1 MKDFYYILGVDA
13 NCSSIEIKEAYRKLS
28 KKFHPD
34 LNQNDK
40 YFEGRFREIHEAY
53 IILNDP
59 TQRSIYDR
67 NLKKFKSPPFSA
79 GSSTSQQQQRTH
91 KPPPNAYQARPV
103 TSYKINPRRSI
114 DVLFT
119 IILIAVTIIFGD
131 YVYNAMNAPIKSKP
145 YTAPVV
151 ASATP
156 NTTPLK
162 HHHHKHALKI
172 KPVVE
177 EPKVSSAAVLI
188 PKVAP
193 VKVPATAIVPV
204 PTPVITKA
212 PEPAPNYLYKSTI
225 HANLT
230 GVVNMREAAKISSPV
245 VKEIPGNSEVYVLE
259 KGDVYYKVR
268 FEGAEG
274 YVPKWAVVN
283 K

>member
-59 TQRSIYDR
+59 TQRAVYDR
-67 NLKKFKSPPFSA
+67 NFKKFKSPPPASSSA
-79 GSSTSQQQQRTH
+79 TQQRTR
-91 KPPPNAYQARPV
+91 KPSSNPYQTPPV

-145 YTAPVV
+145 YTAPVI
-151 ASATP
+151 ASAIP
-156 NTTPLK
+156 NTAPLK
-162 HHHHKHALKI
+162 HHHHKHVLKSRR
-172 KPVVE
+172 VTE
-177 EPKVSSAAVLI
+177 EPKVSSASVVI
-188 PKVAP
+188 PKIAP
-193 VKVPATAIVPV
+193 VKVPAAAIVPV

-212 PEPAPNYLYKSTI
+212 PEPAPGYLYKSTI
-225 HANLT
+225 HSNLT

-245 VKEIPGNSEVYVLE
+245 VKEIPGNSEVYVLQ
-259 KGDVYYKVR
+259 KGDAYYKVK
-268 FEGAEG
+268 FNGVEGF
-274 YVPKWAVVN
+274 VPKWTVVV